1 MPTYYFVNAGN
12 INRIWGFSGSWATS
26 SGGNAGTLSFPTAS
40 DNVFFDANSGT
51 GTCSINVASACSSS
65 DFTGYTGTLRMTTAS
80 LTIGTQTAGR
90 RVALILGSGMTV
102 DATGTGELIIS
113 SPNDTTASL
122 TSNGKIWNGTLQLK
136 TNNAVYR
143 LEDNWTTLNLN
154 IGATGGNVMILT
166 SSAAN
171 TTMSVLGNL
180 TCSIGGTGRIG
191 PTGNPVPLILL
202 RGSGTWTGSAYITN
216 AMMISA
222 SGAITVAGLVRKY
235 SPGNFTY
242 VTASSLTTTNSTIQL
257 GHQSANETWSTDFN
271 NSTWNNVSMSG
282 QHTNNMLS
290 DINVNGTLTLGS
302 LVYIL
307 NGPGKVNARGNV
319 TLVTRTSGSSEIIMT
334 GSGTLSQTGTSTP
347 RNELALTINTTG
359 SITASGTIVHVGP
372 TNTAGIAAGIGRLR
386 YVTGSVLTA
395 LSTLQISDV
404 AGATTLLDTRTLSWN
419 IIEIRQVNAY
429 TIVLESPL
437 TASLL
442 SIIPNSGIGQGN
454 YFSGSSGFRTNNLSC
469 TTAGTILQFAD
480 NVEYIVTS
488 SLNCVGTLASP
499 ILFRNTSL
507 TTTSRSFFTHQSAG
521 SQTMVY
527 VSGSYINSSRG
538 QTIWST
544 GVDTGALTQT
554 INWNPGS
561 RPSGSSFVFVY

>member
-26 SGGNAGTLSFPTAS
+26 SGGNPGTLSFPTAS

-51 GTCSINVASACSSS
+51 GTCSIDIARACSSS
-65 DFTGYTGTLRMTTAS
+65 NFTGYTGTLRMTTAS
-80 LTIGTQTAGR
+80 LTIGTTTAGN

-102 DATGTGELIIS
+102 DATGTGELIIT
-113 SPNDTTASL
+113 SPNNTTASL

-136 TNNAVYR
+136 QANAVYQ

-154 IGATGGNVMILT
+154 IGATTNNSMILT

-171 TTMSVLGNL
+171 ITMSVLGDL

-191 PTGNPVPLILL
+191 PSGNPVPLILL

-242 VTASSLTTTNSTIQL
+242 VTASSLTTTNSTVQL

-290 DINVNGTLTLGS
+290 DITVNGTLTIGVTS
-302 LVYIL
+302 PGYIL

-319 TLVTRTSGSSEIIMT
+319 TLATRTSGSSEIIMT
-334 GSGTLSQTGTSTP
+334 GSGTLSQTGTLGS
-347 RNELALTINTTG
+347 RWNELALTINTTG
-359 SITASGTIVHVGP
+359 SITASGTIVHVG
-372 TNTAGIAAGIGRLR
+372 GRLR

-395 LSTLQISDV
+395 LSTLRISEV
-404 AGATTLLDTRTLSWN
+404 AGATTPLDTRTLSWDA
-419 IIEIRQVNAY
+419 IEIRQQNAY

-437 TASLL
+437 TASTL
-442 SIIPNSGIGQGN
+442 SIIPTSGIGQAN
-454 YFSGSSGFRTNNLSC
+454 YFSGSSGFRTNTLTC
-469 TTAGTILQFAD
+469 TIAGTVLQFAD
-480 NVEYIVTS
+480 NVEYIVTG
-488 SLNCVGTLASP
+488 SLNCVGTPASP

-507 TTTSRSFFTHQSAG
+507 TTTSRSFFTHQSGG

-527 VSGSYINSSRG
+527 ISGSYIDSSRG

-561 RPSGSSFVFVY
+561 GPAESAFVFVY